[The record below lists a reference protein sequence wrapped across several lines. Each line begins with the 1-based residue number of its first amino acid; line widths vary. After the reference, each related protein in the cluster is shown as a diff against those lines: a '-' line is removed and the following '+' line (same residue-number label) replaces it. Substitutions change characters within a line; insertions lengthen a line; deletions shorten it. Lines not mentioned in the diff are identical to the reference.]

1 MSFSDKLLQLIPA
14 LLVAGSVQALTVTS
28 AATPPDASILLSRD
42 VAGDSGSYLCNRG
55 IGTASQIGQTFRLA
69 TAADLSSVTLRA
81 RPETD
86 IAGTLVILYFGTFS
100 DEDDVTMN
108 TLMASEIGPLPTPLA
123 IGQVV
128 YLTFDLADQHLEAGQ
143 QYGFVLG
150 FSGGDH
156 PGDAR
161 LDLLHLGA
169 DSYADGQ
176 AIEWGGLQETALA
189 NDLVFYL
196 QGAGGSVAE
205 PLLLLLGGRFA
216 IEATWR
222 TLDRSG
228 VGHPVA
234 LSDESGTF
242 WFFTSANVELIVKV
256 VDACVDPWQ
265 RYWVFM
271 AGLTNVEVDLRV
283 RDLVAGFEETYSS
296 DWAEPF
302 PTILDTWTFA
312 TCGAD

>member
-1 MSFSDKLLQLIPA
+1 MSIRAILGAVVPLLLA
-14 LLVAGSVQALTVTS
+14 AGGSSALTVTS
-28 AATPPDASILLSRD
+28 ASTPPASGVLLSRD
-42 VAGDSGSYLCNRG
+42 VAGDAGSYLCDRG
-55 IGTASQIGQTFRLA
+55 IGTASQIGQTFRLPA
-69 TAADLSSVTLRA
+69 AADLTRITLRA
-81 RPETD
+81 RPETNV
-86 IAGTLVILYFGTFS
+86 AGTLVILYFGTFS
-100 DEDDVTMN
+100 DTDDATMN
-108 TLMASEIGPLPTPLA
+108 TLMASEIAPLPNPLPT
-123 IGQVV
+123 GEVV
-128 YLTFDLADQHLEAGQ
+128 YLTFDLADQDLEAGQ

-156 PGDAR
+156 PGDAQ
-161 LDLLHLGA
+161 LDLLHVGA

-176 AIEWGGLQETALA
+176 AIEWAGLQETALA

-205 PLLLLLGGRFA
+205 PLLLLGGRFA

-222 TLDRSG
+222 TPDRSG

-242 WFFTSANVELIVKV
+242 WFFASPNVELIVKV

-271 AGLTNVEVDLRV
+271 AGLTNVEVDLKV

-312 TCGAD
+312 TCDAE

>member
-1 MSFSDKLLQLIPA
+1 MSFSGRLLKLVPV
-14 LLVAGSVQALTVTS
+14 LLVAAGAQALTVTG
-28 AATPPDASILLSRD
+28 APAPPASGILLSRN
-42 VAGDSGSYLCNRG
+42 VAGDVGSYLCNRG
-55 IGTASQIGQTFRLA
+55 IGTAAQIGQTFRLPVAA
-69 TAADLSSVTLRA
+69 TLDRLTLRA

-86 IAGTLVILYFGTFS
+86 VAGTLVILYFGTFS
-100 DEDDVTMN
+100 DEHDVTMN
-108 TLMASEIGPLPTPLA
+108 TLMASEIAPLPSPLA
-123 IGQVV
+123 IGEVV
-128 YLTFDLADQHLEAGQ
+128 YLTFDLSNQLLEAGQ

-176 AIEWGGLQETALA
+176 AIEWAGLQETALA

-205 PLLLLLGGRFA
+205 PLLLLGGRFA

-242 WFFTSANVELIVKV
+242 WFFTSPNVELIVKV

>member
-1 MSFSDKLLQLIPA
+1 MSIRATLWAVVPLLL
-14 LLVAGSVQALTVTS
+14 AGSGSSALTVTS
-28 AATPPDASILLSRD
+28 APSAPVDGVLLSRD
-42 VAGDSGSYLCNRG
+42 VAGDAGSYLCDRG
-55 IGTASQIGQTFRLA
+55 IGTASQIGQTFRLPD
-69 TAADLSSVTLRA
+69 AADLTRVTLRA

-86 IAGTLVILYFGTFS
+86 VAGTLVILYFGTFS
-100 DEDDVTMN
+100 DADDVTMN
-108 TLMASEIGPLPTPLA
+108 TLMASEIAPLPNPLPT
-123 IGQVV
+123 GQVV

-143 QYGFVLG
+143 HYGFVVG

-161 LDLLHLGA
+161 LDLLHVGA

-176 AIEWGGLQETALA
+176 AIEWAGLQETALA

-205 PLLLLLGGRFA
+205 PLLLLGGRFA

-222 TLDRSG
+222 TADRSG

-242 WFFTSANVELIVKV
+242 WFFASPNVELIVKV

-271 AGLTNVEVDLRV
+271 AGLTNVEVDLKV

>member
-1 MSFSDKLLQLIPA
+1 MSLSGRLLMLIPA
-14 LLVAGSVQALTVTS
+14 LLLAGGAHALTVTGAS
-28 AATPPDASILLSRD
+28 TPPSGGILLSGT
-42 VAGDSGSYLCNRG
+42 VAGDAGSYLCNRG
-55 IGTASQIGQTFRLA
+55 IGTASQIGQTFRLPAAA
-69 TAADLSSVTLRA
+69 TLDRLTLRA

-86 IAGTLVILYFGTFS
+86 VAGTLVILYFGTFS
-100 DEDDVTMN
+100 DEHDLTMN
-108 TLMASEIGPLPTPLA
+108 TLMASEIAPLPSPLA
-123 IGQVV
+123 IGEVV
-128 YLTFDLADQHLEAGQ
+128 YLTFDLSNQLLEPGQ

-169 DSYADGQ
+169 DGYTDGQ
-176 AIEWGGLQETALA
+176 AIEWAGLQETALA

-196 QGAGGSVAE
+196 QGAGGTVAE
-205 PLLLLLGGRFA
+205 PLFLLGGRFA

-228 VGHPVA
+228 IGHPVA

-283 RDLVAGFEETYSS
+283 RDQFADFEHTYSS
-296 DWAEPF
+296 AWAEPF

-312 TCGAD
+312 TCGTD

>member
-1 MSFSDKLLQLIPA
+1 MSFSSRLLKLIPA
-14 LLVAGSVQALTVTS
+14 LLVAGGAHALTVTGAS
-28 AATPPDASILLSRD
+28 SPPASGILLSRD
-42 VAGDSGSYLCNRG
+42 VVGDAGSYLCNRG
-55 IGTASQIGQTFRLA
+55 IGTASQIGQTFRLPAAA
-69 TAADLSSVTLRA
+69 TLDRLTLRA

-86 IAGTLVILYFGTFS
+86 VAGTLVILYFGTFS
-100 DEDDVTMN
+100 DEHDVTMN
-108 TLMASEIGPLPTPLA
+108 TLMAAEIAPLPRPLA
-123 IGQVV
+123 IGEVV
-128 YLTFDLADQHLEAGQ
+128 YLTLDVTNQLLEAGQ

-169 DSYADGQ
+169 DSYTDGQ
-176 AIEWGGLQETALA
+176 AIEWAGLQETALA
-189 NDLVFYL
+189 NDLVFFL

-205 PLLLLLGGRFA
+205 PLLLLGGRFV

-283 RDLVAGFEETYSS
+283 RDQFADSEHTYSS
-296 DWAEPF
+296 AWAEPF
-302 PTILDTWTFA
+302 PTTLDTWTFA
-312 TCGAD
+312 TCDDN

>member
-1 MSFSDKLLQLIPA
+1 MPISRQLLA
-14 LLVAGSVQALTVTS
+14 LVPLLLLASGAQALTVTR
-28 AATPPDASILLSRD
+28 AATPPAGGVLLSRD
-42 VAGDSGSYLCNRG
+42 AGSDLGSYLCARG
-55 IGTASQIGQTFRLA
+55 VGTASLIGQTFRLE
-69 TAADLSSVTLRA
+69 TAADLARITLRA

-86 IAGTLVILYFGTFS
+86 VAGTLVILYFGTFA
-100 DEDDVTMN
+100 DADDVTMN
-108 TLMASEIGPLPTPLA
+108 TLLASEIAPLPATLTT
-123 IGQVV
+123 GETV
-128 YLTFDLADQHLEAGQ
+128 YLTFDFASQHLEAGQ

-156 PGDAR
+156 PADAR
-161 LDLLHLGA
+161 LDLLHVGA
-169 DSYADGQ
+169 DNYAAGQ
-176 AIEWGGLQETALA
+176 AIEWAGLQETALA

-196 QGAGGSVAE
+196 QGAATTAGE
-205 PLLLLLGGRFA
+205 PLLLLGGRFA

-242 WFFTSANVELIVKV
+242 WFFTSPNVELIVKV

-283 RDLVAGFEETYSS
+283 RDLVAGYEHTYSS

-302 PTILDTWTFA
+302 PTTLDTWTFA
-312 TCGAD
+312 TCDDN